1 MSTMRDLEKLRV
13 LLDHWVG
20 HNREH
25 AEEFR
30 QWAGRAEQLG
40 VREVASNLGAAVEE
54 LKSVNKWLVA
64 ALDKLGGPTEH
75 QE

>member
-1 MSTMRDLEKLRV
+1 MNTMRDLEKLKV
-13 LLDHWVG
+13 LLAHWVE

-30 QWAGRAEQLG
+30 QWAQRAEQLG
-40 VREVASNLGAAVEE
+40 VKEVASNLGAAVEE
-54 LKSVNKWLVA
+54 MQSVNKRLVA
-64 ALDKLGGPTEH
+64 ALDQLGGPAEH